1 VNEEISPELALV
13 DPELATEARRSLPE
27 PAPDVPAEREPSR
40 SRRWPRKLVV
50 GLAAVLVGS
59 AAALVLA
66 RGDAEVAPE
75 AATVGVLGAT
85 KIDRTPPRS
94 LPASGRP
101 SRVFSWQE
109 TEGAAFYYVVFLR
122 NGKTFHTAET
132 ANPWLRVPDSL
143 KFTPGAYR
151 WSVRPAVAGDA
162 GIVMGD
168 AVLVRTFRVNRR

>member
-13 DPELATEARRSLPE
+13 DPELAIEARRSLPE
-27 PAPDVPAEREPSR
+27 PVPVVPAERVATR
-40 SRRWPRKLVV
+40 AGRRPRRLVV
-50 GLAAVLVGS
+50 SLAAVLVGS

-75 AATVGVLGAT
+75 AATVGALGAK
-85 KIDRTPPRS
+85 KIDRTPPKVF
-94 LPASGRP
+94 PASGRP

-109 TEGAAFYYVVFLR
+109 TEGAAFYHVVFLR
-122 NGKTFHTAET
+122 NGQTFHTAET
-132 ANPWLRVPDSL
+132 ANPWLRVPDSV
-143 KFTPGAYR
+143 KFTPGTYS

-162 GIVMGD
+162 GIVMED

>member
-1 VNEEISPELALV
+1 VKEISPELALV
-13 DPELATEARRSLPE
+13 DPELAAEARRSLPE
-27 PAPDVPAEREPSR
+27 PASAVPAERVATR
-40 SRRWPRKLVV
+40 AGRRPRLVV
-50 GLAAVLVGS
+50 ATAALLIGS

-66 RGDAEVAPE
+66 RGDAEVVPE
-75 AATVGVLGAT
+75 AATVRVLGAR
-85 KIDRTPPRS
+85 KVDRTPPRS

-143 KFTPGAYR
+143 KFPPGAYR

-162 GIVMGD
+162 GIVVGD
-168 AVLVRTFRVNRR
+168 AVLVRTFRVSRR

>member
-1 VNEEISPELALV
+1 VKEISPELALV
-13 DPELATEARRSLPE
+13 DPELATEARRSLPD
-27 PAPDVPAEREPSR
+27 PAPAAPAERVA
-40 SRRWPRKLVV
+40 PRAGRGPRLVV
-50 GLAAVLVGS
+50 ALAAVLAGA

-75 AATVGVLGAT
+75 AATVGVLGA
-85 KIDRTPPRS
+85 KKVDRTPPRS

-101 SRVFSWQE
+101 SRVFSWKE

-122 NGKTFHTAET
+122 NGRTFHTAET
-132 ANPWLRVPDSL
+132 ANPWLRVPDSV
-143 KFTPGAYR
+143 KFTPGDYS
-151 WSVRPAVAGDA
+151 WSVRPALAGDA